1 MSDYLL
7 LLAGIVC
14 AATGGEFF
22 VRGSVGIATA
32 LRIPPGIIG
41 VTVAAFATSSPEL
54 SVAVNSGLAG
64 KSQISLG
71 NALGSNIINISL
83 VLGIALLISGIPVAT
98 ETLKRDVRI
107 AIIVP
112 VLIGIFLIDNTLNR
126 LEGVFLLGIFAT
138 WLYSVVMQ
146 ALHHR
151 RSSSGGSKRKGNAM
165 YWIFAISGMMLLIIA
180 GKLIVLSATGIAR
193 DFGVDDF
200 IIGATFVALGTTV
213 PELASIIFSKI
224 KGHDEI
230 GLGTVLGSNI
240 FNGLFIVSVAS
251 ILTPI
256 RVPFSEVALALFF
269 CILSLLIALPRRRS
283 SIIRRRQGVLLVLMY
298 SVYVMTLFFY
308 SR

>member
-1 MSDYLL
+1 MSDYLF
-7 LLAGIVC
+7 LLAGIVF
-14 AATGGEFF
+14 AAIGGEFF

-71 NALGSNIINISL
+71 NALGSNIINVSL

-107 AIIVP
+107 AIIAP
-112 VLIGIFLIDNTLNR
+112 VLTGIFLIDNTLNR
-126 LEGVFLLGIFAT
+126 LEGVFLLGVFAT

-151 RSSSGGSKRKGNAM
+151 RSSSGGAKRKGSAM
-165 YWIFAISGMMLLIIA
+165 YWILAISGMTLLIIA
-180 GKLIVLSATGIAR
+180 GKLIVLSASGIAR

-200 IIGATFVALGTTV
+200 IIGSTFVALGTTV

-256 RVPFSEVALALFF
+256 RVPFSEVVFALFF
-269 CILSLLIALPRRRS
+269 CILSLLIALPQRRTGLV
-283 SIIRRRQGVLLVLMY
+283 RRRQGVLLVLMY
-298 SVYVMTLFFY
+298 SVYVMSLFFA

>member
-7 LLAGIVC
+7 LLMGIVC

-22 VRGSVGIATA
+22 VRGAVGIATA

-54 SVAVNSGLAG
+54 SVAVNSGLSG
-64 KSQISLG
+64 KPQISLG

-83 VLGIALLISGIPVAT
+83 VLGIALLISGIPVAA

-107 AIIVP
+107 AITVP
-112 VLIGIFLIDNTLNR
+112 VLIGIFLIDNTLSR
-126 LEGVFLLGIFAT
+126 LEGVFLLGIFAA
-138 WLYSVVMQ
+138 WLHSILMQ

-151 RSSSGGSKRKGNAM
+151 RHKSGGSKRKGNAM
-165 YWIFAISGMMLLIIA
+165 YWIFAISGMTLLIIA

-269 CILSLLIALPRRRS
+269 CILSLLIALPWRRS
-283 SIIRRRQGVLLVLMY
+283 SIIRRRQGVLLVLIY
-298 SVYVMTLFFY
+298 SVYVMTLFFF